1 MTGAEQVIER
11 IEETALPSVSPSLS
25 TPTQR
30 AVPSGTAEPAK
41 GTSGTFSPDPARR
54 TDRYRLVTPY
64 CLRL

>member
-11 IEETALPSVSPSLS
+11 IDETALPSVAPPPS
-25 TPTQR
+25 TPTQPR
-30 AVPSGTAEPAK
+30 AVEANGPAVSQTAGA
-41 GTSGTFSPDPARR
+41 FSPDPARR